1 MKGIKMSIDADVEA
15 LKPSPKPI
23 HTELDLLG
31 KYQNDLSYL
40 EHGKM
45 IIEKKLSDQGIDD
58 EIVNKKLDKLNKS
71 IEKLKSLIEQYEKEL
86 NKEADESGNSS
97 ETDS

>member
-1 MKGIKMSIDADVEA
+1 MSLAGDVEA
-15 LKPSPKPI
+15 LKPTYKPLV
-23 HTELDLLG
+23 TELDLLG

-45 IIEKKLSDQGIDD
+45 LIEKKLADQGIDD

-86 NKEADESGNSS
+86 EKEADESGDSS
-97 ETDS
+97 ETDSE

>member
-1 MKGIKMSIDADVEA
+1 MSLAGDVEA
-15 LKPSPKPI
+15 LKPSYKPL

-45 IIEKKLSDQGIDD
+45 FIEKKLADQGIND

-86 NKEADESGNSS
+86 EKEADESGDSS
-97 ETDS
+97 ETDSE